1 MLFRSESGVLFA
13 AREAGIPVLPA
24 DTPLQ
29 RVKEPTGTEIP
40 PVGVNRLNRPLLP
53 GYLEEEEK
61 TK

>member
-1 MLFRSESGVLFA
+1 MFA

-29 RVKEPTGTEIP
+29 RVKEPTGAEIP